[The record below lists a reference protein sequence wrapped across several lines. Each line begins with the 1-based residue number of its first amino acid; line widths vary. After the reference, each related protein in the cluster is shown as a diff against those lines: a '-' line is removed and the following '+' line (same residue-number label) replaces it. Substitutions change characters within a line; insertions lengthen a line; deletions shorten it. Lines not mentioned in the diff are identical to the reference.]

1 MDYDIRPYIHMPPHE
16 VRLKI
21 RNNEFN
27 MPTSGMCLGY
37 AQANLVVLP
46 RNYAEYFLEFAKKNP
61 LACPLLE
68 VICQT
73 PETKK
78 IAHDGN
84 IATDISEY
92 YVYRDGKV
100 TDVVNDI
107 SSMWQSDFVGF
118 LLGCSFS
125 FEEALINA
133 DIEIR
138 HLTQKRIVP
147 MFKTNIETTPA
158 GPFHGP
164 MVCTMRPMTPENA
177 KLAYEITAQYPNVH
191 GAPIHIGDPAKI
203 GVKDIMHPEW
213 GDGVDIREG
222 EVPVFWPCGVTPQ
235 AAVENA
241 KLPLVI
247 THSPS
252 HMFIA
257 DVKNTD
263 LNDFIEKEKQNF
275 RIV

>member
-1 MDYDIRPYIHMPPHE
+1 MPPHE

-68 VICQT
+68 VICRT

-107 SSMWQSDFVGF
+107 SNMWQSDFVGF

-133 DIEIR
+133 GIEIR